1 MSEEKT
7 FSKLMDRSKLD
18 RLDGEMLALTAD
30 LEAQG
35 YHPIDITN
43 ALQSTIMIRLKR
55 EVFINCD
62 LYWTRM
68 RDHVEAWFS
77 TTGEIASEVQTKLNK
92 ERDENLSK
100 KRRNKHGQPL
110 H

>member
-35 YHPIDITN
+35 
-43 ALQSTIMIRLKR
+43 
-55 EVFINCD
+55 
-62 LYWTRM
+62 
-68 RDHVEAWFS
+68 
-77 TTGEIASEVQTKLNK
+77 
-92 ERDENLSK
+92 
-100 KRRNKHGQPL
+100 
-110 H
+110 